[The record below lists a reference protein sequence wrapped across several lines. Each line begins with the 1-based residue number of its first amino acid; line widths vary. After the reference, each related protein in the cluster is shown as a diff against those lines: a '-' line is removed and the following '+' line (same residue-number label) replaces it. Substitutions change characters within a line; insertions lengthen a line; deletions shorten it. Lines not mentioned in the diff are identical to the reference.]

1 MLTGNKIFDVCF
13 ISINE
18 INKDARTLN
27 MARTLVKNAYSV
39 CIIAFGNQVDSDYL
53 SKENIILF
61 PVEKKNYKKAL
72 RRIRDFYRGSKK
84 YFDIATAKYYIAED
98 LYSLRVAVKLK
109 KLFGGKLI
117 YDSREIY
124 SALGPLSDKPFR
136 QRILTAYEKHYIKK
150 VDKFIVTGSM
160 DEEYLRSH
168 FKTDK
173 PFTIIMNLPP
183 YRDVVK
189 SNLLREK
196 YSIGNDKN
204 IIIYQGELL
213 PGRGIIPVIKSL
225 QYFNEAVLCI
235 FGQGSFREEIIN
247 ESIKNNVIDRVFLC
261 GSVPYDEL
269 HKWTSS
275 ADAGLSFIEPVSFSY
290 QLALPNKL
298 FEYCMARI
306 PSLVSDLPAM
316 NKIIEE
322 YQIGIAIS
330 SESTPEQIAN
340 ALKILCDD
348 SNKETF
354 IKNCDSASHTLNF
367 ETQEEKILSLVG
379 D

>member
-1 MLTGNKIFDVCF
+1 MHGEYSAALTISNCKINLMLTGNKIFDVCF

-18 INKDARTLN
+18 INEDARTLN

-150 VDKFIVTGSM
+150 VDKFIVTGSL

-189 SNLLREK
+189 SNLLRE
-196 YSIGNDKN
+196 
-204 IIIYQGELL
+204 
-213 PGRGIIPVIKSL
+213 
-225 QYFNEAVLCI
+225 
-235 FGQGSFREEIIN
+235 EIIN
-247 ESIKNNVIDRVFLC
+247 QALKYKVNDRVILC
-261 GSVPYDEL
+261 GAVPYDEL
-269 HKWTSS
+269 HEWTSS
-275 ADAGLSFIEPVSFSY
+275 SDVGLSFIEPVSFS
-290 QLALPNKL
+290 
-298 FEYCMARI
+298 
-306 PSLVSDLPAM
+306 
-316 NKIIEE
+316 
-322 YQIGIAIS
+322 
-330 SESTPEQIAN
+330 
-340 ALKILCDD
+340 
-348 SNKETF
+348 
-354 IKNCDSASHTLNF
+354 
-367 ETQEEKILSLVG
+367 
-379 D
+379 